1 MVFEILR
8 HGLPP
13 IGLPTQIVGP
23 NYEDGWPPEAR
34 VVNLVHMD
42 ADALD
47 RAAVMIAA
55 TRAGVGRLAPLPAGL
70 APRDEAEAYAIQDR
84 LRLHLAGRGLGGLA
98 GFKIGCTTQVM
109 QKYLGIDHPCA
120 GAMSSDRIYA
130 SGSVF
135 PAAAFVRP
143 GVECEIAVEIAR
155 DLMPADAPFD
165 RAGLSDAIAAVFAAI
180 EIVDDRYKNW
190 RAMDL
195 ATLVADDFFH
205 AGLVLGPRVA
215 DWQGLDLARLRGTL
229 RVDGVAAGHGC
240 GSDILGHPLKA
251 LAWLANHRAARGL
264 GLRAGDLVSLGSVT
278 ETRWLVPGQS
288 AEIEIEKLG
297 AVTLRYGA

>member
-1 MVFEILR
+1 
-8 HGLPP
+8 
-13 IGLPTQIVGP
+13 
-23 NYEDGWPPEAR
+23 
-34 VVNLVHMD
+34 MD

-47 RAAVMIAA
+47 RAAVMIAD
-55 TRAGVGRLAPLPAGL
+55 TRAAVGRLAPLPAGL
-70 APRDEAEAYAIQDR
+70 SPRDEAEGYAVQDR

-120 GAMSSDRIYA
+120 GAMSSGRIYA
-130 SGSVF
+130 SGSQF

-155 DLMPADAPFD
+155 DLTPADAPFD
-165 RAGLSDAIAAVFAAI
+165 RVSLSDAIAAVFAAI
-180 EIVDDRYKNW
+180 EIVDDRYENW

-215 DWQGLDLARLRGTL
+215 DWQGWISHACAGPCGWTVLRS
-229 RVDGVAAGHGC
+229 AMA
-240 GSDILGHPLKA
+240 
-251 LAWLANHRAARGL
+251 AARTFSAIRWKHLHGSPIIVP
-264 GLRAGDLVSLGSVT
+264 RAGWGYMPAISSRL
-278 ETRWLVPGQS
+278 E
-288 AEIEIEKLG
+288 A
-297 AVTLRYGA
+297 